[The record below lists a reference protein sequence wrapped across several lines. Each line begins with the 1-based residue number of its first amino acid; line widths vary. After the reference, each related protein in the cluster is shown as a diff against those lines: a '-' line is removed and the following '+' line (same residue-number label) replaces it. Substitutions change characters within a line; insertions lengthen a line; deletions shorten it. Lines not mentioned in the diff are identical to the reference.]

1 MEQLHIN
8 QLIKTIRTELLPG
21 LQIVSID
28 PHDPVVVNHLPAPWQ
43 LIGTGNYA
51 AVVCHPNY
59 PEVVVKIYAPS
70 RPGFEEELEVYRRL
84 GSHPA
89 FSECFYGE
97 NGVLVLKRLYGV
109 TLYDCL
115 HKGIPIPKQVIQDI
129 DAALDYAKSRG
140 LYPHDVHGRNVMLYE
155 GRGLVVDISDFLHLE
170 TCTKWEDLKRAYYW
184 LYLPLFYPLRLRVP
198 YFLLN
203 VVRKSYRLATSGII
217 FISRLV
223 RQTFAKGKFIKAAKK

>member
-1 MEQLHIN
+1 MEKLHIN
-8 QLIKTIRTELLPG
+8 QLIKTIHSELLPE
-21 LQIVSID
+21 LHMESID
-28 PHDPVVVNHLPAPWQ
+28 PHDPVVVHHLPTPWQ
-43 LIGTGNYA
+43 LVGRGNYA

-97 NGVLVLKRLYGV
+97 NGVLILKRLYGV

-115 HKGIPIPKQVIQDI
+115 YKGLRIPKQVIQDI
-129 DAALDYAKSRG
+129 DAALDYAKNRG
-140 LYPHDVHGRNVMLYE
+140 LYPHDVHGRNVMMYE

-170 TCTKWEDLKRAYYW
+170 TCHKWENLKRAYYW
-184 LYLPLFYPLRLRVP
+184 LYLPVFYPLRLRVP
-198 YFLLN
+198 YFILDI
-203 VVRKSYRLATSGII
+203 VRKSYRLATFSIK
-217 FISRLV
+217 FITRLV
-223 RQTFAKGKFIKAAKK
+223 RQSVAKGKFIKLAKK

>member
-8 QLIKTIRTELLPG
+8 QLVESIHAELLPA
-21 LQIVSID
+21 LQIASID
-28 PHDPVVVNHLPAPWQ
+28 PHDPVVVNHLPIPWQ
-43 LIGTGNYA
+43 LVGTGNYA
-51 AVVCHPNY
+51 AVVCHPSY
-59 PEVVVKIYAPS
+59 PELVVKIYAPS

-89 FSECFYGE
+89 FSECFYGK
-97 NGVLVLKRLYGV
+97 NGVLVLKRLCGV

-115 HKGIPIPKQVIQDI
+115 SKGIPIPKQVIQDI
-129 DAALDYAKSRG
+129 DAALNYAKSRG

-170 TCTKWEDLKRAYYW
+170 SCHKWENLKRAYYL

-198 YFLLN
+198 YFILDF
-203 VVRKSYRLATSGII
+203 VRKSYRLATFSILLVTK
-217 FISRLV
+217 LV
-223 RQTFAKGKFIKAAKK
+223 RQTIAQGKVIKGWKK